1 MLWVDRVNAL
11 QAFERNDYKSIVKID
26 IKSDKLK
33 ELVKHPVDS
42 VAYLSSWLTKET
54 GLLYYEDFIWDHTD
68 DDNMVWIFADPK
80 IATFFKVAWG

>member
-1 MLWVDRVNAL
+1 MVDIVLWVEKINAL
-11 QAFERNDYKSIVKID
+11 QAKRDDYKSVVIID

-33 ELVKHPVDS
+33 ELSQHPVDA

-68 DDNMVWIFADPK
+68 ESNFVLIKELPLHYQ
-80 IATFFKVAWG
+80 